1 MSMKQPELPDRLK
14 LYHFKCDRVLGRGGT
29 GTVYRAIDTVKGEV
43 VAVKL
48 FHANFFRN
56 NSQVRDFAKSV
67 QSFLKFNH
75 QNVVRVLEFI
85 EGPEGLCLTM
95 EYVDGPDMK
104 WYIENRTW
112 NLEER
117 LVIVA
122 QICNGLQY
130 IHDQGFTHHDLKPGN
145 ILFTRKGVAKL
156 SDYSLCRARN
166 IPFFDSG
173 LAEQITPMYVAPEI
187 IMGQKATSRSDI
199 YSLGIALYL
208 MFTGKLPFEVDNL
221 QRLYQAHLRAVPLH
235 PHMVNRRCPQS
246 LGDVIMKMI
255 EKDPAKRYE
264 SCDQLRIVLAD
275 VGKSRI

>member
-1 MSMKQPELPDRLK
+1 MMKQELPDRLK
-14 LYHFKCDRVLGRGGT
+14 LYHFKCDRLLGRGGT

-67 QSFLKFNH
+67 QQFKKFNH
-75 QNVVRVLEFI
+75 ANVVRVNEFI

-104 WYIENRTW
+104 YYLENRTW

-156 SDYSLCRARN
+156 SDYSLCRPRAL
-166 IPFFDSG
+166 PFLDSG
-173 LAEQITPMYVAPEI
+173 LVEQITPMYVAPEI
-187 IMGQKATSRSDI
+187 IRGEKATNRSDI

-208 MFTGKLPFEVDNL
+208 MFAGKLPFEVDNL
-221 QRLYQAHLRAVPLH
+221 QLLYMAHMRAVPLN
-235 PHMVNRRCPQS
+235 PHMVNRRCPQA

-264 SCDQLRIVLAD
+264 SCDQLRIVLSD
-275 VGKSRI
+275 VGRSRI